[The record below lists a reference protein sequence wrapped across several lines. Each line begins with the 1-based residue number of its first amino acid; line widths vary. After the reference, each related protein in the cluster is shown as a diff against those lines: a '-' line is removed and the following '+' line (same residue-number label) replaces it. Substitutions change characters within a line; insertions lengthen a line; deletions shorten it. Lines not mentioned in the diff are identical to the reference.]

1 MCIIFIVSFRILHKL
16 IFKMV
21 KKKYPQNDKSISEFK
36 IYLHPVW
43 ALEVQKALSC
53 RDNDVKLV

>member
-21 KKKYPQNDKSISEFK
+21 KKNTHKMTRVSVNSKFIFT
-36 IYLHPVW
+36 LFGH
-43 ALEVQKALSC
+43 QKFRKLSFAETTM
-53 RDNDVKLV
+53 